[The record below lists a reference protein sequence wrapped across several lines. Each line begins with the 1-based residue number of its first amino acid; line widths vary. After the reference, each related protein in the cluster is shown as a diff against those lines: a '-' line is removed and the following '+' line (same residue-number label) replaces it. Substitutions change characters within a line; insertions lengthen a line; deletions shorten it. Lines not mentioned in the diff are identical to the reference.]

1 MLYTPVLPFSSN
13 LDTLFSS
20 CARSLEHPRTH
31 DLRTETT
38 LFFFFFFFL
47 AFVECAHSQYLCAV
61 SPLHRSSGSHSVNCP
76 PKSRFEMAQQTLR
89 EPNYHRFRSTEP
101 IQIFLPF
108 SCRPPSPGV
117 PDHKVSNCT
126 FLQNDGPPKPSSDAP
141 GRLYH
146 LTWKLVLSIH
156 SSLSRIQW
164 PESNRCQTAVLE
176 SSLIQYFPPRQP
188 SRFLSHLPMSRA

>member
-1 MLYTPVLPFSSN
+1 MMLYTPVLPFSSN

-108 SCRPPSPGV
+108 SCRPPSPDV
-117 PDHKVSNCT
+117 PDHKVSTCT
-126 FLQNDGPPKPSSDAP
+126 FLQNDGPQDAYTISRGSWFYP
-141 GRLYH
+141 F
-146 LTWKLVLSIH
+146 IAH
-156 SSLSRIQW
+156 S
-164 PESNRCQTAVLE
+164 LE
-176 SSLIQYFPPRQP
+176 SSGQNPTDARSP
-188 SRFLSHLPMSRA
+188 SSNRP